1 MEEMK
6 FEEAIS
12 RLERIVQELEEGEKS
27 LEDSLKLFE
36 EGIKLSKFCSAKLEE
51 AKKKIEILTKSNKGE
66 LILKPFELE
75 EEIEEK
81 DINSENSDSME

>member
-12 RLERIVQELEEGEKS
+12 KLEKIVQQLEEGEKS
-27 LEDSLKLFE
+27 LEGSLKLYE
-36 EGIKLSKFCSAKLEE
+36 EGIKLSKFCSGKLEE
-51 AKKKIEILTKSNKGE
+51 AKKKIEILTKSEKGE
-66 LILKPFELE
+66 LTTKPFNLE

-81 DINSENSDSME
+81 ENNS

>member
-1 MEEMK
+1 MGEIK

-12 RLERIVQELEEGEKS
+12 RLEKIVQELEEGEKS

-36 EGIKLSKFCSAKLEE
+36 EGIRLSKFCSGKLEE
-51 AKKKIEILTKSNKGE
+51 AKKKIEILTKSEKGE
-66 LILKPFELE
+66 LVTKPFNLE

-81 DINSENSDSME
+81 NNNSENLNSTK

>member
-12 RLERIVQELEEGEKS
+12 RLEKIVQQLEEGERS

-51 AKKKIEILTKSNKGE
+51 AKRKIEILTKSEKE
-66 LILKPFELE
+66 EMIAKPFSLE
-75 EEIEEK
+75 EEMEEE
-81 DINSENSDSME
+81 DNSSENLNSRR

>member
-1 MEEMK
+1 MGEIK

-12 RLERIVQELEEGEKS
+12 RLEKIVQELEEGEKS

-36 EGIKLSKFCSAKLEE
+36 EGIRLSKFCSGKLEE
-51 AKKKIEILTKSNKGE
+51 AKKKIEILTKSEKGE
-66 LILKPFELE
+66 LAAKPFNLE

-81 DINSENSDSME
+81 NNNSENLNSTK

>member
-1 MEEMK
+1 MQEMK

-12 RLERIVQELEEGEKS
+12 RLEKIVQQLEEGEKS

-51 AKKKIEILTKSNKGE
+51 AKKKIEVLTKSEKSD
-66 LILKPFELE
+66 LVAKPFSLE
-75 EEIEEK
+75 EEVEK
-81 DINSENSDSME
+81 ENNSSENLNSTE

>member
-12 RLERIVQELEEGEKS
+12 KLEKIVQQLEEGEKS
-27 LEDSLKLFE
+27 LEGSLKLYE
-36 EGIKLSKFCSAKLEE
+36 EGIKLSKFCSGKLEE
-51 AKKKIEILTKSNKGE
+51 AKKKIEILTKSEKGE
-66 LILKPFELE
+66 LTAKPFNLE

-81 DINSENSDSME
+81 ENNF

>member
-1 MEEMK
+1 MGEMK
-6 FEEAIS
+6 FEEAIN

-36 EGIKLSKFCSAKLEE
+36 EGIRLSKFCSGKLEE
-51 AKKKIEILTKSNKGE
+51 AKKKIEILIKSEKGE
-66 LILKPFELE
+66 LAAKPFNLK

-81 DINSENSDSME
+81 NSNSENLNSAE

>member
-12 RLERIVQELEEGEKS
+12 RLEKIVQQLEEGERS

-51 AKKKIEILTKSNKGE
+51 AKRKIEILTKSEKE
-66 LILKPFELE
+66 EMIAKPFSLE
-75 EEIEEK
+75 EE
-81 DINSENSDSME
+81 DNSSENLNSRR